1 MKDGLVA
8 PVWSEGGVAGDPGIQ
23 PGEVPAVVAP
33 AAVWRDSGEVTTW
46 EVTAD
51 MLAQIFGQVQAVKAA
66 DPNAKPAIPALT
78 RVGGNK
84 RGPGWCDE

>member
-8 PVWSEGGVAGDPGIQ
+8 PVWS
-23 PGEVPAVVAP
+23 
-33 AAVWRDSGEVTTW
+33 DSGEVPVG
-46 EVTAD
+46 EVTFTWAPVTLEQMVAEMD
-51 MLAQIFGQVQAVKAA
+51 AYLAKEG
-66 DPNAKPAIPALT
+66 DPNAKPALPALT